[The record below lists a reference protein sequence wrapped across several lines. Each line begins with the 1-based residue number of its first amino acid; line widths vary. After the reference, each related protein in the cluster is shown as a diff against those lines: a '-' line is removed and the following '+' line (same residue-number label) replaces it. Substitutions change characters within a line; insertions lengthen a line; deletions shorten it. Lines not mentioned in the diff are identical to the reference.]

1 MGYTYCAKCFMP
13 SSPSFFHLHTL
24 WSCLSSRRLFLTS
37 VYPLRRTLQKTP
49 NPIIITLDS
58 HYQSSCAGPSQLN
71 RQTFSRRTSLAM
83 MDHSPTHFL
92 EPTMLPPIL
101 PAPHFGPFGV

>member
-1 MGYTYCAKCFMP
+1 MP

-24 WSCLSSRRLFLTS
+24 WSWINCLQSPLRLHSSTICLSSRRLFLTS

-49 NPIIITLDS
+49 NPIIITLDF

-71 RQTFSRRTSLAM
+71 RQTYSRRTSLAM

-92 EPTMLPPIL
+92 EPTML
-101 PAPHFGPFGV
+101 